1 MGKRVLVIGDIHG
14 GFKALLQILDRSG
27 TTADDCL
34 VFLGDYVD
42 GWSESPQL
50 IDFLIELN
58 NTHECI
64 FLRGNHEEL
73 LLDWLKYGKENE
85 KWLFYGGDTTI
96 KAYED
101 ISNEIKSTHIGF
113 IESLEDYYLDK
124 KNRLFLHAG
133 FTHING
139 VENEYFPRLLQ
150 WDRSLWEMALA
161 LDPKLSVEDKYYPE
175 RLKLYDEI
183 YIGHTPTTRIGKTTP
198 VNAAS
203 VVWNLDTGAGFTG
216 PLTIMDVETKQ
227 YWQSD
232 LVSTLYA
239 TESTRKSW

>member
-1 MGKRVLVIGDIHG
+1 MRKRVLVIGDIHG
-14 GFKALLQILDRSG
+14 GFKALLQILDRSR
-27 TTADDCL
+27 TTTDDRL

-50 IDFLIELN
+50 IDFLIKLN

-73 LLDWLKYGKENE
+73 FLDWLRNGTENK

-101 ISNEIKSTHIGF
+101 VSNEIKRMHIDF
-113 IESLEDYYLDK
+113 LESLEDYYLDK

-133 FTHING
+133 FTHIHG
-139 VENEYFPRLLQ
+139 VKNEYFPRLLY

-183 YIGHTPTTRIGKTTP
+183 YIGHTPTLRIDKTTP
-198 VNAAS
+198 VNAAN
-203 VVWNLDTGAGFTG
+203 VWNLDTGAGFTG

-232 LVSTLYA
+232 PVSTLYA
-239 TESTRKSW
+239 AESTREAW